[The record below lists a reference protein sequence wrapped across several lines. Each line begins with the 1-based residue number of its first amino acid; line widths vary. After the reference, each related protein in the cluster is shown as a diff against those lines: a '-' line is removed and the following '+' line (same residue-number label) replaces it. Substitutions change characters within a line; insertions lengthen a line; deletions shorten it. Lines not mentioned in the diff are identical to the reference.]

1 MKKALLILLI
11 LLPFLSKAQL
21 ATGEWKVYPVF
32 ADKITTMLE
41 TSEKVYYLSQG
52 NLFSYDKD
60 TEELYS
66 YLVVN
71 KLSDKEISNIYYN
84 KTNRYLLISYESGN
98 IDLLYDD
105 GKVVNMSDIKDAIM
119 TSEKTINDVAFG
131 NNRIYVATAFGLV
144 VFDDQKHYVIESGIY
159 NKVIKLVEIMGNNV
173 VMFSNN
179 NIYVISMDK
188 SVNSLDNFSIIM
200 SGTYCEKMKAI
211 NETQLLRDVTSGN
224 NKTLRLLTFNF
235 ERNNV
240 VGNTDIAF
248 TNPVYIGESKDAFY
262 SFNQTSIL
270 SIAIDGTTSTTQL
283 PSELQGKSISMWNDA
298 NTLWAGDAGGLGQY
312 QIKDGAVT
320 VLKETFKPESTTVK
334 DAFYLSRGNS
344 GKIYVASTGSH
355 VAFNSFSDYTMSQI
369 NAISNGNIKNALPT
383 MNKNTNKNGPAY
395 GYDGFLFAS
404 HKVMEDPEDP
414 NTIYIGSFWDGLY
427 KVTNGVSNL
436 KYDWTNSTITCVAGG
451 WACEVQCFDFDRYN
465 NLWVLQ
471 ANDAGKPQLH
481 MLKATLRK
489 NETTTAADWKS
500 VNLGNFEF
508 GKDNLIHVCDRS
520 NMIILSQG
528 LWDSN
533 LTGYDTKGTY
543 DNTADDEFVIW
554 EKFIDQDGKGF
565 DPTYIY
571 AIAEDKN
578 GKVWLGTDN
587 GVVEITKPANLTNPA
602 MNINRIK
609 VPRNDGTQLADYL
622 LESIVVTSIAVDN
635 SNRKWIGTETSGLYL
650 VSENGDEIIEHFT
663 MANSLLPSNKI
674 YSLLCDPTNNSVYIG
689 TDVGLV
695 QYSSTSAPSE
705 EDYSNVYA
713 YPNPVRPEYTGWITI
728 KGLMED
734 SLVKITDAAGNL
746 IYTTQSEGGMVAWD
760 GCNTNGQRVK
770 TGVYYVFASQSEDG
784 QSSTG
789 AVTKILVVN

>member
-159 NKVIKLVEIMGNNV
+159 NKKLEVIE
-173 VMFSNN
+173 
-179 NIYVISMDK
+179 
-188 SVNSLDNFSIIM
+188 
-200 SGTYCEKMKAI
+200 
-211 NETQLLRDVTSGN
+211 
-224 NKTLRLLTFNF
+224 
-235 ERNNV
+235 V
-240 VGNTDIAF
+240 VGNNILTFYNYA
-248 TNPVYIGESKDAFY
+248 VYTSNIEDSHMSFDSFVKITEGVINDFKTINNRQALFLNDNVNTLQLVTFDFEKNICVSRNNLGYNGCEYVVESKDAFFV
-262 SFNQTSIL
+262 FNSTSIGIINAEGNL
-270 SIAIDGTTSTTQL
+270 TTIEL

-320 VLKETFKPESTTVK
+320 VLKDTFKPESTTVK
-334 DAFYLSRGNS
+334 DAFYLSLGNS

-369 NAISNGNIKNALPT
+369 NAISNGNIENALPT

-436 KYDWTNSTITCVAGG
+436 KYDWTNSTITCVEGG
-451 WACEVQCFDFDRYN
+451 WACEVQSFDFDRNN

-471 ANDAGKPQLH
+471 VNDVGKPQLH
-481 MLKATLRK
+481 MLKAALRK
-489 NETTTAADWKS
+489 NDTTTAADWKS
-500 VNLGNFEF
+500 INLGNFEF
-508 GKDNLIHVCDRS
+508 GKDNLIHVCKKS
-520 NMIILSQG
+520 NMILISQG
-528 LWDSN
+528 KWDSS

-543 DNTADDEFVIW
+543 DNTSDDEFVIW

-565 DPTYIY
+565 DPTYIC

-587 GVVEITKPANLTNPA
+587 GVVEITKPANLTNPD

-622 LESIVVTSIAVDN
+622 LESIIVTSIAVDN